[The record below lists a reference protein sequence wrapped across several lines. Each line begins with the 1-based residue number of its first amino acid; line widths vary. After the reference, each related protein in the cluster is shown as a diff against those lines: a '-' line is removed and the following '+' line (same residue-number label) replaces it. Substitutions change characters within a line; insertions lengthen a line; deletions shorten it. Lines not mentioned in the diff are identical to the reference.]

1 MRFLCKL
8 SLCLNF
14 VFYFTIYYNKVFFLF
29 VFNTTGTAAEIM
41 KLTLSHT
48 HPNMEYSV
56 VIAQP
61 LPCLNDKAVIL
72 TLLCYTVGI
81 FTNFP
86 SWLQIT
92 LLIFLVL
99 LTVEPKVYVH
109 SYSTLNAILLFHEN
123 MKGVVRLGN
132 SSLTNQADNCVCVA
146 NKPNCPHQGK

>member
-1 MRFLCKL
+1 M
-8 SLCLNF
+8 
-14 VFYFTIYYNKVFFLF
+14 
-29 VFNTTGTAAEIM
+29 
-41 KLTLSHT
+41 
-48 HPNMEYSV
+48 MEYSV

-72 TLLCYTVGI
+72 TLLSYTAGI

-99 LTVEPKVYVH
+99 LTLEPKVYVH

-146 NKPNCPHQGK
+146 N